1 MSTQTPIVNAGLKYI
16 NGLNL
21 TLTSDE
27 IVAVSAGA
35 CRDSTNTN
43 DIVVSSALAI
53 SNIVSG
59 VNGLDTGTVANNT
72 FYAVYVIA
80 DSTKYKATAGLL
92 STSATSPTLPFG
104 YDMFRRVG
112 WVKTDAT
119 ADFLEFRQRGA
130 SNDRWMW
137 YDVAIATDITAGN
150 SATFAA
156 VDLSDGLPD
165 LTVATEVNLLC
176 LFTPTAA
183 NDTLELRPGSSSA
196 AAGYVRAS
204 GSVGAVVE
212 TTNLVCPTD
221 ITTGVDY
228 IVTGSAVA
236 LSVAGYLDQL
246 V

>member
-1 MSTQTPIVNAGLKYI
+1 MSTQTPIVNEGLKYI
-16 NGLNL
+16 NGL
-21 TLTSDE
+21 TLSRTSNT
-27 IVAVSAGA
+27 IVAIAAGA

-43 DIVVSSALAI
+43 DIVVESALAV
-53 SNIVSG
+53 SNIIAG
-59 VNGLDTGTVANNT
+59 AGGLDTGTVANST
-72 FYAVYVIA
+72 FYAIFVIG
-80 DSTKYKATAGLL
+80 DSTKYNDPVGLF
-92 STSATSPTLPFG
+92 STSATAPTLPFG

-112 WVKTDAT
+112 WAKTNGSAQ
-119 ADFLEFRQRGA
+119 FLEFRQRGA

-137 YDVAIATDITAGN
+137 YDVAIATDITAGS

-156 VDLSDGLPD
+156 VDLSGGLPD
-165 LTVATEVNLLC
+165 LTVTSEVNLLC

-196 AAGYVRAS
+196 AAGYIRAS
-204 GSVGAVVE
+204 GAVAAVVE

-236 LSVAGYLDQL
+236 LSVSAYLDQL

>member
-1 MSTQTPIVNAGLKYI
+1 MTTQTPIVNAGLKYI

-27 IVAVSAGA
+27 IVAIAAGA

-43 DIVVSSALAI
+43 DIVVDSALAV
-53 SNIVSG
+53 SNIISG
-59 VNGLDTGTVANNT
+59 AGGLDTGTVANDT
-72 FYAVYVIA
+72 FYAVFVIG
-80 DSTKYKATAGLL
+80 DSTKYNDPVGLL
-92 STSATSPTLPFG
+92 STSATAPTLPFG

-156 VDLSDGLPD
+156 VDLSGGLPS

-176 LFTPTAA
+176 LFTPTAGD
-183 NDTLELRPGSSSA
+183 DTLEIRPGSSSA
-196 AAGYVRAS
+196 SAGYVRAS
-204 GSVGAVVE
+204 GAVAAVVE

-228 IVTGSAVA
+228 KVTGSAVA
-236 LSVAGYLDQL
+236 LSVAAYLDQL

>member
-21 TLTSDE
+21 SRTSNA
-27 IVAVSAGA
+27 IVAIAAGA

-43 DIVVSSALAI
+43 DIVVDTALAVSNLI
-53 SNIVSG
+53 SG
-59 VNGLDTGTVANNT
+59 AGGLDTGAVANST
-72 FYAVYVIA
+72 FYAVFVIA
-80 DSTKYKATAGLL
+80 DSTKYNDPVGLL
-92 STSATSPTLPFG
+92 SISATAPTLPFG

-112 WVKTDAT
+112 WAKTDGSAN
-119 ADFLEFRQRGA
+119 FLEFRQRGA

-137 YDVAIATDITAGN
+137 YDVAIATDITSGS

-156 VDLSDGLPD
+156 VNLASGLPS
-165 LTVATEVNLLC
+165 LTVTSEVNLLC

-183 NDTLELRPGSSSA
+183 NDTLEIRPGSSSA
-196 AAGYVRAS
+196 AVGYAVAS
-204 GSVGAVVE
+204 GAVAGVVE

-236 LSVAGYLDQL
+236 LSVAAYLDQL